1 LYDFITG
8 FKVFDSSN
16 YLVFA
21 LRVGITKNSA
31 LVVVDMQED
40 FCEGGSL
47 PVRGCREIVSKIN
60 KYVGYFQRAGLTI
73 VATRD
78 WHPPNHVSFRVRGGP
93 WPPHCVAGS
102 EGAQFVKGL
111 KLPEDV
117 VVISKATEP
126 DVEAYSAF
134 TLTPLH
140 YILAMRGVKRLFVV
154 GVATDYCVKETAM
167 EALKLGYEVVV
178 LIDAVAGV
186 SEETSKKA
194 LEELVSSGAILAVE
208 EDLIR

>member
-1 LYDFITG
+1 MVIE
-8 FKVFDSSN
+8 
-16 YLVFA
+16 
-21 LRVGITKNSA
+21 LRVGVTRRSA

-47 PVRGCREIVSKIN
+47 PVTGCREIVSKIN
-60 KYVGYFQRAGLTI
+60 KYVDYFQKAGLTI

-78 WHPPNHVSFRVRGGP
+78 WHPPNHVSFKERGGL
-93 WPPHCVAGS
+93 WPAHCVAGS
-102 EGAQFVKGL
+102 KGAQFVKEL

-117 VVISKATEP
+117 IVVSKATDP
-126 DVEAYSAF
+126 DTEAYSAF

-140 YILAMRGVKRLFVV
+140 YILSTRGVKRLFVV

-178 LIDAVAGV
+178 LTDAVAGV

-194 LEELVSSGAILAVE
+194 LDELVSEGAILASE
-208 EDLIR
+208 EDLAR

>member
-1 LYDFITG
+1 MLSII
-8 FKVFDSSN
+8 
-16 YLVFA
+16 YLVFK
-21 LRVGITKNSA
+21 LRVGITKKSA
-31 LVVVDMQED
+31 LIIVDMQED

-47 PVRGCREIVSKIN
+47 PVPGCRKIISKVN
-60 KYVGYFQRAGLTI
+60 KYVEYFQKAKLTI

-78 WHPPNHVSFRVRGGP
+78 WHPPNHVSFRERGGP
-93 WPPHCVAGS
+93 WPSHCVAGS
-102 EGAQFVKGL
+102 EGARFVKEL
-111 KLPEDV
+111 KLPEDLIV
-117 VVISKATEP
+117 VSKATDP

-140 YILAMRGVKRLFVV
+140 YILTLRGIKRIFVV

-178 LIDAVAGV
+178 LTDATAGV

-194 LEELVSSGAILAVE
+194 LEELVLEGAILAVE
-208 EDLIR
+208 DDLVR

>member
-1 LYDFITG
+1 MIE
-8 FKVFDSSN
+8 
-16 YLVFA
+16 
-21 LRVGITKNSA
+21 LRVGVTRRSA

-47 PVRGCREIVSKIN
+47 PVTGCREIVSKIN
-60 KYVGYFQRAGLTI
+60 KYVDYFQKAGLTI

-78 WHPPNHVSFRVRGGP
+78 WHPPNHVSFKERGGL
-93 WPPHCVAGS
+93 WPAHCVAGS
-102 EGAQFVKGL
+102 KGAQFVKEL

-117 VVISKATEP
+117 IVVSKATDP
-126 DVEAYSAF
+126 DTEAYSAF

-140 YILAMRGVKRLFVV
+140 YILSTRGVKRLFVV

-178 LIDAVAGV
+178 LTDAVAGV

-194 LEELVSSGAILAVE
+194 LDELVSEGAILASE
-208 EDLIR
+208 EDLAR

>member
-1 LYDFITG
+1 M
-8 FKVFDSSN
+8 VFD
-16 YLVFA
+16 
-21 LRVGITKNSA
+21 LRVGVTRNSA

-47 PVRGCREIVSKIN
+47 PVAGCRKIVSKIN
-60 KYVGYFQRAGLTI
+60 KYVEYFRGAGLTI

-78 WHPPNHVSFRVRGGP
+78 WHPPNHVSFRERGGP

-102 EGAQFVKGL
+102 EGARFVKEL
-111 KLPEDV
+111 KLPEDTV
-117 VVISKATEP
+117 VVSKATEP
-126 DVEAYSAF
+126 DTEAYSAF

-140 YILAMRGVKRLFVV
+140 YILSMRGVRRLFVV

-178 LIDAVAGV
+178 LTDAIAGV
-186 SEETSKKA
+186 SEETSREA
-194 LEELVSSGAILAVE
+194 LNELVSKGAILAVE
-208 EDLIR
+208 EDVKW

>member
-1 LYDFITG
+1 
-8 FKVFDSSN
+8 
-16 YLVFA
+16 LVIE
-21 LRVGITKNSA
+21 LRVGVTRRSA

-47 PVRGCREIVSKIN
+47 PVTGCREIVSKIN
-60 KYVGYFQRAGLTI
+60 KYVDYFQKAGLTI

-78 WHPPNHVSFRVRGGP
+78 WHPPNHVSFKERGGL
-93 WPPHCVAGS
+93 WPAHCVAGS
-102 EGAQFVKGL
+102 KGAQFVKEL

-117 VVISKATEP
+117 IVVSKATDP
-126 DVEAYSAF
+126 DTEAYSAF

-140 YILAMRGVKRLFVV
+140 YILSTRGVKRLFVV

-178 LIDAVAGV
+178 LTDAVAGV

-194 LEELVSSGAILAVE
+194 LDELVSEGAILASE
-208 EDLIR
+208 EDLAR

>member
-1 LYDFITG
+1 ML
-8 FKVFDSSN
+8 
-16 YLVFA
+16 A
-21 LRVGITKNSA
+21 LRVGITKSSA
-31 LVVVDMQED
+31 LIVVDMQED

-47 PVRGCREIVSKIN
+47 PVRGCREIVNRIN
-60 KYVGYFQRAGLTI
+60 RYVEYFREAGLTV

-78 WHPPNHVSFRVRGGP
+78 WHPPNHLSFRERGGL

-140 YILAMRGVKRLFVV
+140 YILSVRGVKRLFVV

-178 LIDAVAGV
+178 LTDAVAGV

-194 LEELVSSGAILAVE
+194 LEELLSNGAILAT
-208 EDLIR
+208 EDELAR

>member
-1 LYDFITG
+1 M
-8 FKVFDSSN
+8 
-16 YLVFA
+16 
-21 LRVGITKNSA
+21 RVGVTRKSA
-31 LVVVDMQED
+31 LIVVDMQED

-47 PVRGCREIVSKIN
+47 PVTGCRRIVSKIN
-60 KYVGYFQRAGLTI
+60 KYIDYFEKAGLTI

-78 WHPPNHVSFRVRGGP
+78 WHPPNHVSFKERGGL
-93 WPPHCVAGS
+93 WPTHCVAGS
-102 EGAQFVKGL
+102 EGAQFVKEL

-117 VVISKATEP
+117 IVVSKATDP
-126 DVEAYSAF
+126 DTEAYSAF

-140 YILAMRGVKRLFVV
+140 YVLAMRGVKRLFIV

-178 LIDAVAGV
+178 LTDAVAGV

-194 LEELVSSGAILAVE
+194 LEELVLEGAILASE
-208 EDLIR
+208 EDLAR